1 MDDFRTSRLLKALCY
16 IMIPILV
23 IIIGINAVSI
33 GILVEN
39 QQEIESSKEYF
50 QTENFKQ
57 QYMYMIGSTCS
68 YLERRIRTEEKSNV
82 QIADEEQETDAQIQ
96 VIIKETAGEEK
107 QSEKIDYNKITN
119 YIGAG
124 NTYEILIIR
133 QGVAYTNV
141 EKTTKT
147 DEIEKIKQYIMEKPY
162 HWSYDLNE
170 VKTDFSKMQYEEIA
184 YNSYFEDI
192 KEKGYE
198 VYSCIKNP
206 KAGRFQI
213 EQIVFQVVAKTYE
226 TAPVTVLFSSI
237 LLITAIV
244 YLIASIGHKKGYK
257 GVYTDSLDKVP
268 LELLAIALGGILTL
282 EGFMIAG
289 GVMLITGAFWAG
301 VSLAILMGLIMYVT
315 LAIGMITFIRRVKA
329 RVFLKNTL
337 CYELYQY
344 IKRKSR
350 RVKELV
356 LGNLSLN
363 VKIILAI
370 ASVVILSMFLWT
382 VAEYSFFFF
391 IILMIFW
398 YFVLKIAIVNVNKL
412 YKLRQKIAQLYKGE
426 VKEDLDTT
434 QFAGE
439 MKQVAE
445 ELNDISGGLS
455 HAIEDVLKSER
466 LKTEL
471 ITNVSHDIKTPLTSI
486 INYVDLLKKEDIQN
500 ETAREY
506 LQILDNK
513 SQRLKKLTEDLVEAS
528 KASSGNIKLNI
539 ERLNL
544 SELLKQVRGEFED
557 KFQERGLE
565 IIETLPEKE
574 LYIKADSKYLYR
586 VIENLYTNIA
596 KYALEHSRVYVDLIQ
611 SGVGEAKTATII
623 LKNISAEKLNISAE
637 ELMQRFVRGDSARTT
652 SGSGL
657 GLSIAQSL
665 TELQKGKFE
674 LQLDGDLFKVIIEFP
689 H

>member
-1 MDDFRTSRLLKALCY
+1 MDDFRTSRILKALCY
-16 IMIPILV
+16 IIIPILV

-50 QTENFKQ
+50 QTESFKE
-57 QYMYMIGSTCS
+57 QYMYIIGATCS

-82 QIADEEQETDAQIQ
+82 LLADEEVVENMQLEMT
-96 VIIKETAGEEK
+96 IKEGTIEEK
-107 QSEKIDYNKITN
+107 QNEKIDYNKITN
-119 YIGAG
+119 YMGVG

-133 QGVAYTNV
+133 KGVAYTNV

-147 DEIEKIKQYIMEKPY
+147 DEIEKIKEYIMEKPY
-162 HWSYDLNE
+162 HWSYDLKE

-184 YNSYFEDI
+184 YNGYFEEI
-192 KEKGYE
+192 KEKEYE
-198 VYSCIKNP
+198 VYTCIKNP
-206 KAGRFQI
+206 KAGKFQI
-213 EQIVFQVVAKTYE
+213 EQIVFEIVVKTYE

-244 YLIASIGHKKGYK
+244 YLIASMGHKKGHK
-257 GVYTDSLDKVP
+257 GIYTDSLDRAP
-268 LELLAIALGGILTL
+268 LELIGIVLGGLFIL

-289 GVMLITGAFWAG
+289 GFVVVTGAFWAG
-301 VSLAILMGLIMYVT
+301 VSLIILMGLILYAT
-315 LAIGMITFIRRVKA
+315 LAVGIVTFVRRIKA
-329 RVFLKNTL
+329 KVFLKNTL
-337 CYELYQY
+337 CYQFYQY
-344 IKRKSR
+344 LKRKSKQA
-350 RVKELV
+350 KELL

-363 VKIILAI
+363 AKIVLAI
-370 ASVVILSMFLWT
+370 ASVVILSMLLGAL
-382 VAEYSFFFF
+382 VEYSFFFF
-391 IILMIFW
+391 IILMVFW
-398 YFVLKIAIVNVNKL
+398 YFVLKIAIVNGNKL
-412 YKLRQKIAQLYKGE
+412 YKLRDKIAQLYKGE
-426 VKEDLDTT
+426 VKEELDTT
-434 QFAGE
+434 QFNKE

-445 ELNDISGGLS
+445 ELNDIAGGLS

-539 ERLNL
+539 EQLNL

-557 KFQERGLE
+557 KFHERGLE
-565 IIETLPEKE
+565 IVETLPEKE
-574 LYIKADSKYLYR
+574 VYIKADSKYLYR
-586 VIENLYTNIA
+586 VMENLYTNIS
-596 KYALEHSRVYVDLIQ
+596 KYALENSRVYVDLIQ
-611 SGVGEAKTATII
+611 SGAGEGKTATII
-623 LKNISAEKLNISAE
+623 LKNISAEKLNITAE

>member
-39 QQEIESSKEYF
+39 QQEIENSNEYF
-50 QTENFKQ
+50 QTENFKE
-57 QYMYMIGSTCS
+57 QYIYMLKSTCS
-68 YLERRIRTEEKSNV
+68 YLERIMKTEEKASV
-82 QIADEEQETDAQIQ
+82 QVAEEETGYDEISVELKIEHETL
-96 VIIKETAGEEK
+96 KEGKT
-107 QSEKIDYNKITN
+107 EKIDYNKITN
-119 YIGAG
+119 YMGVG

-133 QGVAYTNV
+133 KGVAYTNV

-213 EQIVFQVVAKTYE
+213 EQIVFQVVVKTYE

-244 YLIASIGHKKGYK
+244 YLIASMGHKKGYE
-257 GVYTDSLDKVP
+257 GIYTDSLDKVP
-268 LELLAIALGGILTL
+268 FELLAIALSGMLTL
-282 EGFMIAG
+282 EGFMVAG
-289 GVMLITGAFWAG
+289 GVMVITGAFWAG
-301 VSLAILMGLIMYVT
+301 VSLVILMGLIIYVT
-315 LAIGMITFIRRVKA
+315 LAIGIITFIRRIKA
-329 RVFLKNTL
+329 KVFVKNTL
-337 CYELYQY
+337 CYEIYQY

-363 VKIILAI
+363 MKIILSI
-370 ASVVILSMFLWT
+370 ASVVILSMLIG
-382 VAEYSFFFF
+382 ALIKYSFLFF
-391 IILMIFW
+391 IILMVFW
-398 YFVLKIAIVNVNKL
+398 YFVLKIAMVDMSKL
-412 YKLRQKIAQLYKGE
+412 YKLRDKIAQLYKGE

-434 QFAGE
+434 QFVGE

-557 KFQERGLE
+557 KFHERGLE
-565 IIETLPEKE
+565 IIETLPEQE
-574 LYIKADSKYLYR
+574 IYIKADSKYLYR
-586 VIENLYTNIA
+586 VMENLYTNIA

-611 SGVGEAKTATII
+611 SGLGEGKTATII

-674 LQLDGDLFKVIIEFP
+674 LQLDGDLFKVIIEF
-689 H
+689 

>member
-1 MDDFRTSRLLKALCY
+1 MSDFKTSKLLKALCY
-16 IMIPILV
+16 IIIPILV

-39 QQEIESSKEYF
+39 QQEIETSKEYF
-50 QTENFKQ
+50 QTESFKD
-57 QYMYMIGSTCS
+57 QYMYMLGTTCS
-68 YLERRIRTEEKSNV
+68 YLERRIRTEEKSSTLL
-82 QIADEEQETDAQIQ
+82 ADEEQTNE
-96 VIIKETAGEEK
+96 VRGEMIIKEEAILEK

-119 YIGAG
+119 YIGVG

-133 QGVAYTNV
+133 KGVAYTNV

-162 HWSYDLNE
+162 HWSYNLNE
-170 VKTDFSKMQYEEIA
+170 VETDISKMQYEEIA
-184 YNSYFEDI
+184 YNGYFEEI
-192 KEKGYE
+192 KDKEYE

-206 KAGRFQI
+206 KAGKLQI
-213 EQIVFQVVAKTYE
+213 DKIVFEIVAKTYE

-244 YLIASIGHKKGYK
+244 YLIISIGHKKGQDK
-257 GVYTDSLDKVP
+257 IYTDSLDRVP
-268 LELLAIALGGILTL
+268 LELIGMILGGLLIL
-282 EGFMIAG
+282 EGFMLAG
-289 GVMLITGAFWAG
+289 GVVVITGAFWAG
-301 VSLAILMGLIMYVT
+301 VSLVILMGLIMYVT
-315 LAIGMITFIRRVKA
+315 ITVGIITLIRRIKA
-329 RVFLKNTL
+329 KVFLKNTL
-337 CYELYQY
+337 CYEFCQY
-344 IKRKSR
+344 IKRKSNR
-350 RVKELV
+350 AKELI
-356 LGNLSLN
+356 LINLSLN
-363 VKIILAI
+363 MKITLAI
-370 ASVVILSMFLWT
+370 ASVVILSIILWSL
-382 VAEYSFFFF
+382 VEYSFLFFLL
-391 IILMIFW
+391 LMVFW
-398 YFVLKIAIVNVNKL
+398 YLVLKIAIVDVNKL
-412 YKLRQKIAQLYKGE
+412 YKLRDKIAQLYKGE
-426 VKEDLDTT
+426 VKQDLNPT
-434 QFAGE
+434 QFVGE
-439 MKQVAE
+439 MKQVAI

-528 KASSGNIKLNI
+528 KASSGNIKLNM
-539 ERLNL
+539 EQLNL
-544 SELLKQVRGEFED
+544 SELLKQVRGEFDD
-557 KFQERGLE
+557 KFHERGLQ

-574 LYIKADSKYLYR
+574 VYIEADSKYLYR
-586 VIENLYTNIA
+586 VMENLYTNIA
-596 KYALEHSRVYVDLIQ
+596 KYALENSRVYVDLIQ
-611 SGVGEAKTATII
+611 SGEGAKTATII

-637 ELMQRFVRGDSARTT
+637 ELMQRFVRGDSARST

-665 TELQKGKFE
+665 IELQKGKFE
-674 LQLDGDLFKVIIEFP
+674 LQLDGDLFKVIIEF
-689 H
+689 